1 MNTLSKRVD
10 YIEELELKL
19 AILLKIKEGKLKYNK
34 LEIIIIIIE

>member
-10 YIEELELKL
+10 YIEELELKP

-34 LEIIIIIIE
+34 LEIIITVIE